1 MGTNNNSPVVH
12 AVILSGGEGTRFDS
26 GLPKQYVKLAG
37 KTILEYSIDA
47 YEINP
52 DIDSVIIV
60 VSEDF
65 LDLVKEIIQDNS
77 YKKITNILIGGK
89 SRIESSYCA
98 IQSLSDDND
107 IIILHDAVRPLV
119 SQKTISDSVAAL
131 KINDAIAVVIPCSDA
146 MMETIDG
153 NFINSMPARASLRKG
168 FGPQGFRLGL
178 LRKAHLMAIADQNTD
193 YAEDCSLVLNY
204 NLTDIYLVLGNTD
217 NIKVTYPEDLYFAE
231 ALLLT
236 NSSSLSTVN
245 LADLKDKIV

>member
-1 MGTNNNSPVVH
+1 MGYISDLKMDTINNSPLVH

-26 GLPKQYVKLAG
+26 ELPKQYVKLAG
-37 KTILEYSIDA
+37 KTILEHSIDA

-52 DIDSVIIV
+52 DIDSIIIV
-60 VSEDF
+60 VSENF

-119 SQKTISDSVAAL
+119 SQKTISDNVAAL
-131 KINDAIAVVIPCSDA
+131 KFNDASETVIPCTDT
-146 MMETIDG
+146 MIETIDS
-153 NFINSMPARASLRKG
+153 NFIKSMPARACLRRVS
-168 FGPQGFRLGL
+168 GPSGFRLGL

-193 YAEDCSLVLNY
+193 HTCDSSLVLNY
-204 NLTDIYLVLGNTD
+204 KLTVIYIVLGNTD
-217 NIKVTYPEDLYFAE
+217 NIKVTYPEDLIIAE
-231 ALLLT
+231 TLLM
-236 NSSSLSTVN
+236 
-245 LADLKDKIV
+245 LKRNC